1 MKGALRKLYFV
12 ELRRQW
18 TVAAAF
24 IPLGV
29 ALLSALMAY
38 TGTRFVKDYD
48 VIRSAVSINMTWVI
62 PVAVSL
68 FAVAIVAADVKEG
81 WLRTLL
87 IRPVSR
93 QQYLLIKMAAVYTSV
108 LITIVIAGIVP
119 NVIVA
124 GFFVKGEVQFDLVRF
139 LAVHGIF
146 LLQALLILSILTF
159 FSCWLP
165 GAFNVVLLI
174 FWAIFASAIGAF
186 LRQMYWSNKWITIL
200 NDFIFPSGFSDSIDV
215 ILGGKGTPFA
225 ELAWG
230 LGALGIFLALAFW
243 SVSKIQV
250 DKGSE

>member
-1 MKGALRKLYFV
+1 MKGALRKLFFV

-24 IPLGV
+24 IPLGI
-29 ALLSALMAY
+29 ALLSMITAY
-38 TGTRFVKDYD
+38 TATRFTKDYD
-48 VIRSAVSINMTWVI
+48 MVRAAVQLNMTWVV

-108 LITIVIAGIVP
+108 LITIVIAGVLP
-119 NVIVA
+119 NIIVA
-124 GFFVKGEVQFDLVRF
+124 GFFVKGDVHFDLARF
-139 LAVHGIF
+139 LAVYGIS
-146 LLQALLILSILTF
+146 LLQALLLLSILAF

-165 GAFNVVLLI
+165 GAFNVVLLV
-174 FWAIFASAIGAF
+174 FWYICASAIGAY
-186 LRQMYWSNKWITIL
+186 LGQVYWSNKWLMIL
-200 NDFIFPSGFSDSIDV
+200 NGFLFPSSFSHSVDV

-230 LGALGIFLALAFW
+230 LGAIGIFLALAFW

>member
-1 MKGALRKLYFV
+1 MKGALRKLFFV

-24 IPLGV
+24 IPIGV
-29 ALLSALMAY
+29 ALLSMITVY
-38 TGTRFVKDYD
+38 TTTRFTKDYD
-48 VIRSAVSINMTWVI
+48 MVRNAVQLNMSWVV
-62 PVAVSL
+62 PVGVCL

-108 LITIVIAGIVP
+108 LITIVIAGILP
-119 NVIVA
+119 NLIVA
-124 GFFVKGEVQFDLVRF
+124 GFFVKGIVHFDLVQF
-139 LAVHGIF
+139 LEVHGIF
-146 LLQALLILSILTF
+146 LLQALLLLSILTF

-165 GAFNVVLLI
+165 GAFNVVLLA
-174 FWAIFASAIGAF
+174 FWAICASAIGAYLHMAHWSDKWPAILSDF
-186 LRQMYWSNKWITIL
+186 L
-200 NDFIFPSGFSDSIDV
+200 FPSGFSHAIDG
-215 ILGGKGTPFA
+215 ILGGRGMPFT

-230 LGALGIFLALAFW
+230 LGALGIFLALACW
-243 SVSKIQV
+243 SITKIQV